1 MNILQIETKIVAGK
15 KFVVMRDPA
24 GRQTT
29 ETLRQAISR
38 LSLEA
43 ATVASQVARLRTE
56 HQDAD
61 QAIKE
66 ALAGGEA
73 TTELHA
79 SKYDL
84 ERQIQKAKGLLTAIE
99 TTTKSIRHALIRDE
113 SENLVQSANAT
124 IATTLSKFDQKD
136 IKK

>member
-1 MNILQIETKIVAGK
+1 MSTLQIETKIVAGK

-29 ETLRQAISR
+29 ETPRQALSR
-38 LSLEA
+38 LSLEVA
-43 ATVASQVARLRTE
+43 AVTSQVAQLRTE

-66 ALAGGEA
+66 ALTRGES

-79 SKYDL
+79 SKCDL
-84 ERQIQKAKGLLTAIE
+84 ERQIQKAKGALMAIE
-99 TTTKSIRHALIRDE
+99 TATKNIRLALIRDE

-124 IATTLSKFDQKD
+124 IAATLSKFDQKD